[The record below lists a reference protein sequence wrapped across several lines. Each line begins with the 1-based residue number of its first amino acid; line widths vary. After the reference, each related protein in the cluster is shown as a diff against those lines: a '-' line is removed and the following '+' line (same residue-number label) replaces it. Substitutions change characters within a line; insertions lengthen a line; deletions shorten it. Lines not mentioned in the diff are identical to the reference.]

1 MQVEI
6 ITPEEK
12 IFQGEADVVTLPGKK
27 GSFTILNHHAPIIS
41 LLTKGNIILKDN
53 ENEYSFSIEGGF
65 IELSNNKV
73 TICVETQK

>member
-6 ITPEEK
+6 ISPEEK
-12 IFQGEADVVTLPGKK
+12 IFQGEADAVTLPGKK

-53 ENEYSFSIEGGF
+53 ENENSFSIEGGF

>member
-6 ITPEEK
+6 ISPEEK
-12 IFQGEADVVTLPGKK
+12 IFQGEVDVVTLPGKK